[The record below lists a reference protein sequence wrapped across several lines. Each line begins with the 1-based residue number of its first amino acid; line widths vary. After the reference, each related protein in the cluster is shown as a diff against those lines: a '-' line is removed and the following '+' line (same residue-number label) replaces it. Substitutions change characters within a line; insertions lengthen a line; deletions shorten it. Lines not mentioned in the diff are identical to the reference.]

1 MKLSKLIK
9 NSNFTIVFNH
19 HEEQT
24 RTFQEVIDAFDSAKY
39 IYVSSFGVTISV
51 YNPKN
56 KLFEELV
63 KQSRLKPVKVITSIR
78 EGKEGK
84 KSRDEINWKKT
95 LDKKRMKEI
104 DDKFLAYFCL
114 RNHSKVI
121 LTDKIAY
128 IGSENYTE
136 FDGKNK
142 NHEVGIVSRDSEL
155 IQFLKERLDYII
167 TYSYREFEIDKYY
180 QMRKF
185 INFLNDIQESIIENS
200 FELSNLLFDYY
211 PSDNNELFDEEY
223 ATYDFKSKDLERFAK
238 NVKGLINKLYSLLQ
252 QHLKKDELIPPF
264 DLENPRSKS
273 QIINESNILT
283 HITDLKNCF
292 ENVKEI
298 IKLAK
303 KLKELD
309 QYESDFREE
318 ETDID
323 FWREVIDPVRIF
335 EHDGQEFT
343 DVKSDTDILN
353 EAIEI
358 QANDYV
364 NKMKEY
370 DKMRKD
376 YSLEIYKIK
385 HDYEALEKALS
396 NLITNLSAGS

>member
-1 MKLSKLIK
+1 MKLSKLII

-39 IYVSSFGVTISV
+39 IYVSSFGVTISD

-78 EGKEGK
+78 EGKDGK
-84 KSRDEINWKKT
+84 KRDEINWKKT
-95 LDKKRMKEI
+95 LDKKRMKKI

-114 RNHSKVI
+114 KNHSKVI
-121 LTDKIAY
+121 LTDNIAY

-136 FDGKNK
+136 FDGKGE

-309 QYESDFREE
+309 QYESDFSEGE
-318 ETDID
+318 IDVD
-323 FWREVIDPVRIF
+323 FWREVIDPFIIY
-335 EHDGQEFT
+335 EHDGQELK
-343 DVKSDTDILN
+343 VPKSDRDIRN

-364 NKMKEY
+364 NKRKEY